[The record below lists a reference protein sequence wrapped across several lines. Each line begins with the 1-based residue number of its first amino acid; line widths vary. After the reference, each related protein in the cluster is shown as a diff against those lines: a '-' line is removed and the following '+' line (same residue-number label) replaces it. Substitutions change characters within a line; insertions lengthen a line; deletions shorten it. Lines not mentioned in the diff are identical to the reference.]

1 MKKIMILHRSDLFTL
16 TSALPIQELEAEHF
30 KIRIADFN
38 SASFIAFEE
47 DGLLKILKNDRGAC
61 ITLTCTSFLMAAQL
75 VTSGRAFDPFPV
87 DKTGNPAPMQE
98 YFRPDYKDI
107 TPGSIMVSLDGD
119 YKDILEG
126 EISLVDKRTGE
137 PIIPPLNYRFEL
149 PDKPDPK
156 FIVGYDPVSKDQPD
170 SVIGLYQKDPSNPN
184 GPFIQVTRTKD
195 NPGMLTPDQISLY
208 NGRPKEFYKE
218 LMKTSEYYGHH
229 LLQDYNDEM
238 NSSVATA
245 IELGRPATPQFPETL
260 SEAIVFFDHNFHD
273 IPAIAFQHTEI
284 HFTTTFKMKYPEVYT
299 NIKKS
304 CGFWCEDSPLY
315 KNLSTTYKCDHEAC
329 LLNII
334 LKGIYR
340 YRNAGRDRS
349 DDFTDVINSYK
360 P

>member
-1 MKKIMILHRSDLFTL
+1 MKKIMILHRSDLFNL
-16 TSALPIQELEAEHF
+16 TSDLPIEMISVEHF
-30 KIRIADFN
+30 KIPLKDYEGAE
-38 SASFIAFEE
+38 FIAFEE
-47 DGLLKILKNDRGAC
+47 FGLLKILKNIRGRLAT
-61 ITLTCTSFLMAAQL
+61 IPYVSFMMAINMATTPSTLLNEVNGEHFKPD
-75 VTSGRAFDPFPV
+75 GDPTATLP
-87 DKTGNPAPMQE
+87 
-98 YFRPDYKDI
+98 PDYKDI

-119 YKDILEG
+119 YNHISEG

-137 PIIPPLNYRFEL
+137 PIIPPLKYR
-149 PDKPDPK
+149 
-156 FIVGYDPVSKDQPD
+156 
-170 SVIGLYQKDPSNPN
+170 
-184 GPFIQVTRTKD
+184 
-195 NPGMLTPDQISLY
+195 LTPDQISLY

-245 IELGRPATPQFPETL
+245 IEMGRPVTPQFPETL
-260 SEAIVFFDHNFHD
+260 SEAIVYFDHNFHD
-273 IPAIAFQHTEI
+273 IPVLAFQHTEI

-315 KNLSTTYKCDHEAC
+315 KNLSATYKCNHEAC

-349 DDFTDVINSYK
+349 GDFTDVINSYK